1 MSEQRFLLLNLRFF
15 ASLRESLGATT
26 ELRLAPGSTVAD
38 ARSALIARGG
48 PFATALAPE
57 RALRAAINQVLCDDR
72 AALADGD
79 ELAFFPP
86 VTGG

>member
-1 MSEQRFLLLNLRFF
+1 MTITVKLRFF
-15 ASLRESLGATT
+15 ASLREKLGEGETLSLPA
-26 ELRLAPGSTVAD
+26 GSTITA
-38 ARSALIARGG
+38 ARELLLARDGAHAQALARGR
-48 PFATALAPE
+48 AVRCAL
-57 RALRAAINQVLCDDR
+57 NQKMCAES

>member
-1 MSEQRFLLLNLRFF
+1 MTITVKLRFF
-15 ASLRESLGATT
+15 ASLREKLGEGETLT
-26 ELRLAPGSTVAD
+26 LAEPSTVAAARD
-38 ARSALIARGG
+38 ALMARGG
-48 PFATALAPE
+48 AYAEALAGG
-57 RALRAAINQVLCDDR
+57 RAVRAALNQKMCAES

>member
-1 MSEQRFLLLNLRFF
+1 MITVKLRFF
-15 ASLRESLGATT
+15 ASLREKLGDGEA
-26 ELRLAPGSTVAD
+26 LALPAGSTVA
-38 ARSALIARGG
+38 AAREALRARGGAHAEALAPGRAVRSAL
-48 PFATALAPE
+48 
-57 RALRAAINQVLCDDR
+57 NQKMCAES